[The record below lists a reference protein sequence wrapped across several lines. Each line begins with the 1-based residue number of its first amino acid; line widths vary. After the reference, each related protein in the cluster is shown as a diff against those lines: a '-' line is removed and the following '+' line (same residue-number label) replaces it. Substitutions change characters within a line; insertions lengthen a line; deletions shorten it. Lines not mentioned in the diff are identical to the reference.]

1 MRCDSTSLRF
11 SVSSSLVASVCLV
24 LILVY
29 FLLPLFLTSALSSFV
44 SFSLMRSLSLTSSL
58 SSSSLSPN
66 FLASLST
73 LVYFCPSSHSS
84 SLDADPTKLR
94 FEVGDK
100 VRLLGKAV
108 GTGPNAG
115 QKKKTYLLGIVVDRC
130 VEVNI
135 IKRSDDVKSTATSV
149 FFFSNVM

>member
-1 MRCDSTSLRF
+1 MRCDYISLRF

-44 SFSLMRSLSLTSSL
+44 SFSLLCARSLLRSRFLPRLSLQTSL
-58 SSSSLSPN
+58 P
-66 FLASLST
+66 LST
-73 LVYFCPSSHSS
+73 LVYFCPSSHSP

-135 IKRSDDVKSTATSV
+135 IKRSDDEVNRNLC
-149 FFFSNVM
+149 FFL

>member
-44 SFSLMRSLSLTSSL
+44 SFSLLCARSLLRPRFLPRLSLQTSL
-58 SSSSLSPN
+58 P
-66 FLASLST
+66 LST
-73 LVYFCPSSHSS
+73 LVYFCPSSHSP

-135 IKRSDDVKSTATSV
+135 IKRSDDEVNRNLC
-149 FFFSNVM
+149 FFL

>member
-1 MRCDSTSLRF
+1 MNKSGKWSKSEYMNVAGALRLHQF
-11 SVSSSLVASVCLV
+11 TFFCLSRPYPRLV
-24 LILVY
+24 LA
-29 FLLPLFLTSALSSFV
+29 PALFNFRAVFFCVFFSF
-44 SFSLMRSLSLTSSL
+44 MRSLSLTSSL

-73 LVYFCPSSHSS
+73 LVYFCPSSHSP

-135 IKRSDDVKSTATSV
+135 I
-149 FFFSNVM
+149 